1 MKPMVDCEY
10 DMIGAGQCQLLPN
23 TTPLCM
29 RYQQKNV
36 NHKIENKKNI
46 GLTEIE
52 TALHTSCFR
61 TYKEKRSHLLSVVAR
76 ASTSSV
82 L

>member
-1 MKPMVDCEY
+1 MKPMVDCKY

-46 GLTEIE
+46 GLTAME
-52 TALHTSCFR
+52 TALH
-61 TYKEKRSHLLSVVAR
+61 
-76 ASTSSV
+76 
-82 L
+82 